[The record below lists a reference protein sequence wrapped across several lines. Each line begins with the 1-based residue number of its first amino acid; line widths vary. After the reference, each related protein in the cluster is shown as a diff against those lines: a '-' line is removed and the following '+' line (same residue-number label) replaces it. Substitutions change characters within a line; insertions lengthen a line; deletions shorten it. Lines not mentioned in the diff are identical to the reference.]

1 MVQFGVVRK
10 SNART
15 LRTRHVLR
23 RSILLIALSA
33 PLVAAG
39 GCAHN
44 VAEAPPGLQWQ
55 FNDAEQEA
63 PTATFATVD
72 RSPLPPIEAA
82 EPANETASDQSAQQ
96 TPSAKCGSPR
106 GSGWADNCYVYR
118 GGRDPKTGRAYT
130 QL

>member
-10 SNART
+10 SNAPA
-15 LRTRHVLR
+15 LHTRGALR
-23 RSILLIALSA
+23 RTSVLLIALGA

-44 VAEAPPGLQWQ
+44 VAEAPGLQWQ
-55 FNDAEQEA
+55 FSDAEQEA
-63 PTATFATVD
+63 PAATFATVD
-72 RSPLPPIEAA
+72 RSPLPPVEAA
-82 EPANETASDQSAQQ
+82 EPANETASDPSAQPA
-96 TPSAKCGSPR
+96 PSAKCGSPR